1 VYRKFCQCEDQFWM
15 GVVFCLFVC
24 FCLRM
29 SASCNVQGSSIV
41 DVYHLVGLDKHG
53 GNVV

>member
-1 VYRKFCQCEDQFWM
+1 M
-15 GVVFCLFVC
+15 

-29 SASCNVQGSSIV
+29 SASCDAQGSSIV
-41 DVYHLVGLDKHG
+41 DMYHLVGLDGHG